1 MHFGAQQTDREATCF
16 ICDEENNSIAGAILR
31 SLRVRAVPY
40 ALSQELRHRRS
51 KRDGDASLAVRSK
64 RALIRDGLCGSR
76 HILS

>member
-51 KRDGDASLAVRSK
+51 KRDAMQV
-64 RALIRDGLCGSR
+64 
-76 HILS
+76 